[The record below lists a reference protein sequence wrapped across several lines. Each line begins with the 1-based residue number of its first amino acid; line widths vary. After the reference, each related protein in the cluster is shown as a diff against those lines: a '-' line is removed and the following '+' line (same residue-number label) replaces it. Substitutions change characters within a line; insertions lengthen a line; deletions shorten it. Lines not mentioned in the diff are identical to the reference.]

1 MYTDFMRV
9 VRSGT
14 VQKESNFWCWRRL
27 SFSTKKYR
35 RCKHKPHRPVDDTP
49 SIQLLKTKSAF
60 LLLLYWRHFNTFWPV
75 THKVIRQTRVHYICR
90 LTQCIPLPPHTHTNP
105 ELLSPRLQNGPD
117 YIFKSLHSSQSSVS
131 HSLSCYTL
139 PPCHSVFLSFSQ
151 TLLNDPW
158 NCNVMWYWLHN

>member
-1 MYTDFMRV
+1 MYTDFVRV

-27 SFSTKKYR
+27 SFSTKKYT

-49 SIQLLKTKSAF
+49 SIQMLKTKSAF

-90 LTQCIPLPPHTHTNP
+90 LTQCIPPHTHIHTP
-105 ELLSPRLQNGPD
+105 TSSCWVPDCKTVRTTSFSFSTVLSPLPPT
-117 YIFKSLHSSQSSVS
+117 FLLHPSPLPL
-131 HSLSCYTL
+131 SLSL
-139 PPCHSVFLSFSQ
+139 IFPSSPQ
-151 TLLNDPW
+151 
-158 NCNVMWYWLHN
+158 